1 MASYDPNDED
11 MKYLAVDRK
20 KMLQEQTQVFDGK
33 KNCWVPSEKDGFLA
47 AEIQSTK
54 GEEITVKIIAN
65 NDVRKNIYNLSLF
78 AEYWNFSINL

>member
-20 KMLQEQTQVFDGK
+20 RMMREQTQTFDGK
-33 KNCWVPSEKDGFLA
+33 KNCWVPDEKEGFLA

-54 GEEITVKIIAN
+54 GEEITVKLIKSMEVSGCRGGWM
-65 NDVRKNIYNLSLF
+65 DR
-78 AEYWNFSINL
+78 